1 MSDLRELYQEVSLD
15 HNKRP
20 RNFGAL
26 PEANSEAEGHNPIC
40 GDRFKV
46 MLKLDGNTV
55 EDVSFEG
62 SGCAIS
68 TASASLMTDA
78 IKGKTLS
85 EVEELHRE
93 FRRVVTADPE
103 SQTSSESL
111 GKLSVMS
118 GVAEFPMRVKCAT
131 LAWHTLQAAARGN
144 ADTVTTE

>member
-1 MSDLRELYQEVSLD
+1 MSDLRELYQEVILD

-103 SQTSSESL
+103 SQTSSAVSYTHL
-111 GKLSVMS
+111 
-118 GVAEFPMRVKCAT
+118 T
-131 LAWHTLQAAARGN
+131 LPTNRE
-144 ADTVTTE
+144 V